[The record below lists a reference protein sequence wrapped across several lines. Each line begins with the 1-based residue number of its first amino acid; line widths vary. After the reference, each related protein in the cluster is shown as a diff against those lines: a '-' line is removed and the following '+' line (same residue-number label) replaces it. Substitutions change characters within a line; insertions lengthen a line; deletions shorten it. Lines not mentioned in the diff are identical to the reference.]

1 MFKHTVLCSHR
12 FGQKKIGVDNT
23 PHIIKKYL
31 NPEIKTHNIEKLP
44 NNLFKSLASIYHTN
58 QKISGK
64 RINIGGDH
72 SITIG
77 TGAYSLNKY
86 KNTKF
91 IWVDAHPDINTYTS
105 SFSKNFHGM
114 PLGYLTG
121 LSKHDKIPYIK
132 NHVPFSNILYIG
144 IRDIDPFEFDVIQDN
159 GIQYIPSS
167 ICNKNMKSTMS
178 IIQEFAKDS
187 PVHLSFDVDCL
198 DPKYVAATGTPV
210 NNGLEL
216 DVAKKLVQYI
226 VHNYDVLNIDICEL
240 NLSIGSKEETKKS
253 LHNVLDVWEGI
264 L

>member
-31 NPEIKTHNIEKLP
+31 NPEIKTHTIEKLP

-91 IWVDAHPDINTYTS
+91 IWVDAHPDINTYEMSIT
-105 SFSKNFHGM
+105 KNIHGI
-114 PLGYLTG
+114 PLAVLTG
-121 LSKHDKIPYIK
+121 LENKFSFTNIKLPYKSIMY
-132 NHVPFSNILYIG
+132 VG
-144 IRDIDPFEFDVIQDN
+144 IRSIDKFEDQIIKGNNIQYLTVENIMKSPKESIEKIQDN
-159 GIQYIPSS
+159 I
-167 ICNKNMKSTMS
+167 
-178 IIQEFAKDS
+178 KDS
-187 PVHLSFDVDCL
+187 NVHMSFDVDCL
-198 DPKYVAATGTPV
+198 DPSIMTTTGTPV
-210 NNGLEL
+210 ENGLFIEDIEKL
-216 DVAKKLVQYI
+216 INPIKKHITLSECHEFNIQDNI
-226 VHNYDVLNIDICEL
+226 NYNDKTVTKSIESLNSVFKIIF
-240 NLSIGSKEETKKS
+240 
-253 LHNVLDVWEGI
+253 
-264 L
+264 